1 MGWFAKR
8 RTPRTLSPVS
18 GGAMIERYD
27 GRTFAAN
34 DVLCIPAGWEAL
46 WVSGGAFSRVLREGD
61 DRLPIEGRREVEG
74 DLYFIRLAPEETF
87 AWGCGGVRIGERTCG
102 LHGSMRLE
110 VASSRKLL
118 SAFIGEHMPFT
129 AERAFDRLLAQ
140 VLDAVACAARRVAQ
154 DAGTLEGV
162 QTQIA
167 DVAREALEEPFER
180 EGLAVAALTL
190 EGIYISP
197 GEQEV

>member
-46 WVSGGAFSRVLREGD
+46 WVSGGAFSRVFREGD

-118 SAFIGEHMPFT
+118 SAFIGEDVYK
-129 AERAFDRLLAQ
+129 RQLSGRVGVFDVYPAPVPRH
-140 VLDAVACAARRVAQ
+140 
-154 DAGTLEGV
+154 AGG
-162 QTQIA
+162 
-167 DVAREALEEPFER
+167 
-180 EGLAVAALTL
+180 
-190 EGIYISP
+190 GILGGGTSGYVSFNIII
-197 GEQEV
+197 